1 MGLHW
6 LEFEEIIGRRWHRWA
21 SDAASYP
28 RHPEAAVPLDDLRTT
43 LGVCFRAAGG
53 APGLGVDAVP
63 PRVSGHRLTW
73 RQRLGLD
80 DEQLMLARRDEEN
93 LLLPPVIDWFPEPQL
108 NRDAYFWL
116 AVFLAHHPESHVPSD
131 PLQRDL
137 RLLRD
142 SAQASQAACASLPG
156 LVQRYRRLCD
166 ALLQLRPRRPLPPLE
181 AAIETVIRALLGAD
195 DPMDEPTA
203 TLLECIRSPQARL
216 PGWLAPKGYRPPLP
230 VPLWAEVWQRDPSA
244 PRDADA
250 DERAADST
258 ESEREGTK
266 RRAERRRLDQT
277 ERDDPLLLNRFEKM
291 LAWAEMVNVN
301 RPVEDDDPDS
311 ARKAADQLEQLTVT
325 GHRREASNRLRMD
338 LDLAP
343 QAIDEQP
350 LRGVYTYPE
359 WHYRKKQ
366 YLPDHCVVIAEPS
379 AEEGEDWQPD
389 AATRRRIR
397 RVRQQFEAL
406 RPRREQL
413 RAQMDGPDLDTDA
426 VVRSYCDIAAG
437 GTGSDRIYLSH
448 REQSRDLAV
457 AILVDVS
464 LSTEAWVED
473 RRVIDVE
480 KEALL
485 ALAHGLAA
493 CGDEF
498 AVYTFTSQRR
508 HQVWVRH
515 VKRFD
520 ENLNAVVERRVQA
533 LRPGHYTRMGP
544 AIRHVSAELLR
555 QPSRHRLLLM
565 LTDGKPNDMDHYEGR
580 FGIEDSHRA
589 VLEARRSGLVVFG
602 VTVDQEAQQYLPRLF
617 GRGGFAIVRRPAA
630 LPAALPAIY
639 RQLIGS

>member
-28 RHPEAAVPLDDLRTT
+28 RHPDAAVPLDGIRSI

-53 APGLGVDAVP
+53 GAGLGIDAVP
-63 PRVSGHRLTW
+63 PRVFGHRLTW

-80 DEQLMLARRDEEN
+80 EEQLTLARRDDEN
-93 LLLPPVIDWFPEPQL
+93 LLLPPVIDWFPEPGL
-108 NRDAYFWL
+108 NRDAYLWL
-116 AVFLAHHPESHVPSD
+116 AVFLAHHPEADFPDD

-137 RLLRD
+137 LMLRHA
-142 SAQASQAACASLPG
+142 AQTSRAACALLPG
-156 LVQRYRRLCD
+156 LAQRYRGLCD

-181 AAIETVIRALLGAD
+181 AAIETVIRALLGAEE
-195 DPMDEPTA
+195 PMDEPTS
-203 TLLECIRSPQARL
+203 TLLECIRSPQAPL
-216 PGWLAPKGYRPPLP
+216 PGWLAPNGYRPPLP
-230 VPLWAEVWQRDPSA
+230 VPLWAEVWQRDPAA

-250 DERAADST
+250 DEHAADSA
-258 ESEREGTK
+258 ESDPGGAK

-301 RPVEDDDPDS
+301 RPVEDDDPDT

-343 QAIDEQP
+343 QAVDEQP

-426 VVRSYCDIAAG
+426 VVRSHCDIAAG
-437 GTGSDRIYLSH
+437 GAGSDRIYLSH

-457 AILVDVS
+457 AILIDVS

-485 ALAHGLAA
+485 ALVHGLAA

-508 HQVWVRH
+508 HKVWVRH

-520 ENLNAVVERRVQA
+520 ENLNAMVERRVQA
-533 LRPGHYTRMGP
+533 LKPGHYTRMGP
-544 AIRHVSAELLR
+544 AIRHVTSELLR

-630 LPAALPAIY
+630 LPTALPAIY
-639 RQLIGS
+639 RQLIVS